1 MMNARNRNV
10 LLGLIAIALCGSA
23 LAHESGAYDSYP
35 GVRWSGSATLWGGSG
50 GYSGWSGN
58 LSVGSA
64 YGYPPA
70 YVPVAVA
77 VPIGHRHGASCHHVS
92 QYGYENAYRKGYKHG
107 KKHGRR
113 HGHHYPGH
121 H

>member
-1 MMNARNRNV
+1 MKARNPNV
-10 LLGLIAIALCGSA
+10 LIGLLALVLSGSA
-23 LAHESGAYDSYP
+23 LAHNPGQQVGYPSGN
-35 GVRWSGSATLWGGSG
+35 WSGSATVWGGSQ

-70 YVPVAVA
+70 YVPVAVP
-77 VPIGHRHGASCHHVS
+77 VPIRHRHGASCHHVS
-92 QYGYENAYRKGYKHG
+92 RYGYDNAYRKGYKHG